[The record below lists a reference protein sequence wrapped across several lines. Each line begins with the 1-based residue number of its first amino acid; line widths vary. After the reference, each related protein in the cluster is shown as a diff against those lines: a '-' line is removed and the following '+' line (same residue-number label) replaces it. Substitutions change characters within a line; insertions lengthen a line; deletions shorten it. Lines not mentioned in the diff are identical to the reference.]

1 MTRQPYWL
9 NGTSSSDEKHQQR
22 YWRSSVIIRSG
33 LIKNHDTVD
42 FGEFSRHWKDIHG
55 PLARMVPRMKAYS
68 QNHIKKTLASG
79 EQFGLHR
86 VDGISQLRFDTVAD
100 MAAGMD
106 SPEQHACI
114 VDIQGFLSDVTILIQ
129 EEGELNQSGHS
140 TPNGIKLMYL
150 LGGDDS
156 AFKQLLDALPNILA
170 AGGSFRLHRIINRD
184 FRVDSTVP
192 AGNQMVDGVL
202 EVFLAGDATAGSF
215 NKAAAIESAPGI
227 DVIGAFEVEEYV
239 VLSLQEGTTT

>member
-1 MTRQPYWL
+1 
-9 NGTSSSDEKHQQR
+9 
-22 YWRSSVIIRSG
+22 VIIRSG

-42 FGEFSRHWKDIHG
+42 FGEFSKHWRDVHG
-55 PLARMVPRMKAYS
+55 PLARIVPRMTAYS

-79 EQFGLHR
+79 EQFGFHR
-86 VDGISQLRFDTVAD
+86 VDGISQLRFNTVAD

-129 EEGELNQSGHS
+129 EEGELNQIGHS

-150 LGGDDS
+150 LRGND
-156 AFKQLLDALPNILA
+156 AALTQLLDALPNVLA
-170 AGGSFRLHRIINRD
+170 AGGSFRLNRIINRD

-202 EVFLAGDATAGSF
+202 EVFLAGDATAESF
-215 NKAAAIESAPGI
+215 DKVAAIESAPGI
-227 DVIGAFEVEEYV
+227 DVIGAYEVNEYV

>member
-1 MTRQPYWL
+1 
-9 NGTSSSDEKHQQR
+9 
-22 YWRSSVIIRSG
+22 VIIRSG

-42 FGEFSRHWKDIHG
+42 FGEFSKHWKDVHG
-55 PLARMVPRMKAYS
+55 PLARIVPRMKAYS

-79 EQFGLHR
+79 EQFGFHR

-129 EEGELNQSGHS
+129 EEGELNQIGHS

-150 LGGDDS
+150 LRGND
-156 AFKQLLDALPNILA
+156 AALTQLLGALPNVLA
-170 AGGSFRLHRIINRD
+170 AGGSFRLNRIINRD

-192 AGNQMVDGVL
+192 TGNQMVDGVL
-202 EVFLAGDATAGSF
+202 EVFLAGDATGESF
-215 NKAAAIESAPGI
+215 NKAAAVESALGI
-227 DVIGAFEVEEYV
+227 DIIGAYEVSEYV
-239 VLSLQEGTTT
+239 VLPLS

>member
-1 MTRQPYWL
+1 
-9 NGTSSSDEKHQQR
+9 
-22 YWRSSVIIRSG
+22 VIIRSG

-42 FGEFSRHWKDIHG
+42 FGEFSKHWKDVHG
-55 PLARMVPRMKAYS
+55 PLARIVPRMRAYS

-79 EQFGLHR
+79 EQFGFHR

-100 MAAGMD
+100 MAASMD

-129 EEGELNQSGHS
+129 EEGELNQIGHS

-150 LGGDDS
+150 LRGND
-156 AFKQLLDALPNILA
+156 AALTQLLDALPKVLSPA
-170 AGGSFRLHRIINRD
+170 SGSFRLNRITNRD
-184 FRVDSTVP
+184 FRVASTVP
-192 AGNQMVDGVL
+192 AGNQMLDGVL
-202 EVFLAGDATAGSF
+202 EVFLAGDATAESF

-227 DVIGAFEVEEYV
+227 DAIGAYDVNEYV
-239 VLSLQEGTTT
+239 VLSLQEENKA

>member
-1 MTRQPYWL
+1 M
-9 NGTSSSDEKHQQR
+9 
-22 YWRSSVIIRSG
+22 IIRSG

-42 FGEFSRHWKDIHG
+42 FGEFSKHWKDVHG
-55 PLARMVPRMKAYS
+55 PLARIVPRMKAYS

-79 EQFGLHR
+79 EQFGFHR

-129 EEGELNQSGHS
+129 EEGELNQIGHS

-150 LGGDDS
+150 LRGND
-156 AFKQLLDALPNILA
+156 AALTQLLGALPNVLA
-170 AGGSFRLHRIINRD
+170 AGGSFRLNRIINRD

-192 AGNQMVDGVL
+192 TGNQMVDGVL
-202 EVFLAGDATAGSF
+202 EVFLAGDATGESF
-215 NKAAAIESAPGI
+215 NKAAAVESALGI
-227 DVIGAFEVEEYV
+227 DIIGAYEVSEYV
-239 VLSLQEGTTT
+239 VLPLS